1 MTKGALD
8 GVKIVDLSRM
18 APGPFCSMMLGDMGA
33 EVIKVEA
40 PPTSR
45 IIASKIINDAETRK
59 KAASNPLNRNKRS
72 IVLDLKEKDGIKI
85 LHQLC
90 EEADVFIE
98 GFRPEVVTRLG
109 CNYETIKEINPS
121 IIYSSISGY
130 GQTGP
135 YKDLVG
141 HDVNYI
147 SVGGALGLIGSKNGT
162 PSIPYNLIAD
172 FAAGGMNAAY
182 SIVCA
187 LFSRTNTGRGQ
198 KIDTAMS
205 DGVTYL
211 LSAISGEYFNSGLI
225 PKPGQMTLNG
235 GVPYYNVFE
244 CQDGKYISLGCI
256 EPNFWKNLCSTLN
269 LEQFASSQHNEHEYQ
284 LIMRELE
291 ATFKTK
297 RRDEWWDIFREAEDV
312 AAAPVYEF
320 NEVLDDPHMKARN
333 MFIEA
338 GSVDGTVVTQV
349 GFGSKFTDTP
359 GAVRNLGTIP
369 GADSENILREI
380 GYSADEIKKM
390 VDSKVVFA

>member
-1 MTKGALD
+1 M
-8 GVKIVDLSRM
+8 
-18 APGPFCSMMLGDMGA
+18 
-33 EVIKVEA
+33 
-40 PPTSR
+40 
-45 IIASKIINDAETRK
+45 
-59 KAASNPLNRNKRS
+59 
-72 IVLDLKEKDGIKI
+72 
-85 LHQLC
+85 
-90 EEADVFIE
+90 
-98 GFRPEVVTRLG
+98 
-109 CNYETIKEINPS
+109 
-121 IIYSSISGY
+121 
-130 GQTGP
+130 
-135 YKDLVG
+135 G

-187 LFSRTNTGRGQ
+187 LFSRTSTGRGQ

-269 LEQFASSQHNEHEYQ
+269 LEQFTSSQHNEHEYQ
-284 LIMRELE
+284 SIMRELE

-297 RRDEWWDIFREAEDV
+297 KRDEWWDIFREAEDV

-349 GFGSKFTDTP
+349 GFGSKLTGTP

-380 GYSADEIKKM
+380 GYSAYEIKKM
-390 VDSKVVFA
+390 VDSEVVFT